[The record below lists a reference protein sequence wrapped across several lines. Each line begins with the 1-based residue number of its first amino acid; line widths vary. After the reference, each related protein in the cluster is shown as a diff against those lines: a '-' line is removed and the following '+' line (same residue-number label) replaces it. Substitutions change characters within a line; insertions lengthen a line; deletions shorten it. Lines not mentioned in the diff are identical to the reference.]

1 MSVVDG
7 RVRGVAARETPM
19 LVDERMVELG
29 ELRIYVKRIGA
40 PELPPLIAVHGGP
53 TWDHSYLL
61 PAVGELSDVRQVH
74 LLDVRGCGR
83 SGRELPVDALRH
95 VEAAEDILRVA
106 DALDLGAFDLLGFS
120 YGGALAMRVA
130 ERHPRRLRSLILA
143 STSAYGNDIPLPPT
157 LEAERARREPPGPAS
172 WERASPVD
180 ADLDATDIDA
190 TDLDAVA
197 RADALAAAAVH
208 IWDLRRL
215 PEWRQ
220 VLERIQWSGA
230 WNRRYLEGPLDAPR
244 PPDPEEALRQAG
256 VPILILHGE
265 NDLGFAVESAH
276 RLHAAVPGSHLV
288 VMPGVAHMAQFEQPQ
303 EWAAHIRHF
312 LTTPATRTG

>member
-1 MSVVDG
+1 M
-7 RVRGVAARETPM
+7 ATNN
-19 LVDERMVELG
+19 LVDERMVDLG
-29 ELRIYVKRIGA
+29 ELQIYVKRIGA

-61 PAVGELSDVRQVH
+61 PAVGLLSDVRQVH

-83 SGRELPVDALRH
+83 SGRELPVDDLRH

-106 DALDLGAFDLLGFS
+106 DAFDLGAFDLLGFS

-130 ERHPRRLRSLILA
+130 DRHPNRLRSLILA
-143 STSAYGNDIPLPPT
+143 STSAYGSDIPLPPA
-157 LEAERARREPPGPAS
+157 LEAERAHREPSGPAS
-172 WERASPVD
+172 WESADTLGADPDAS
-180 ADLDATDIDA
+180 
-190 TDLDAVA
+190 A
-197 RADALAAAAVH
+197 RADGLTAAAVH

-230 WNRRYLEGPLDAPR
+230 WSLRYLEGPLDSPR
-244 PPDPEEALRQAG
+244 PPDPEDALRRAG

-265 NDLGFAVESAH
+265 NDLGFAVESAR
-276 RLHAAVPGSHLV
+276 RLHAAVPASQLV
-288 VMPGVAHMAQFEQPQ
+288 VMPGVAHMAHFEQPRA
-303 EWAAHIRHF
+303 WAAHIRQF
-312 LTTPATRTG
+312 LTT

>member
-1 MSVVDG
+1 MVTRDTKSV
-7 RVRGVAARETPM
+7 
-19 LVDERMVELG
+19 VDERMVELG

-61 PAVGELSDVRQVH
+61 PAVGELSDVRRVH

-106 DALDLGAFDLLGFS
+106 DALELGAIDLLGFS
-120 YGGALAMRVA
+120 YGGALAMRLA
-130 ERHPRRLRSLILA
+130 ERHPDRLRSLILA
-143 STSAYGNDIPLPPT
+143 STSAYGNDVPLSPD
-157 LEAERARREPPGPAS
+157 LEAERARREPSGPAS
-172 WERASPVD
+172 WERAD
-180 ADLDATDIDA
+180 ALGSDLDAG
-190 TDLDAVA
+190 A

-215 PEWRQ
+215 PEWRR

-230 WNRRYLEGPLDAPR
+230 WSLRYLQGPLDSPR
-244 PPDPEEALRQAG
+244 PADPEAALRQAG

-265 NDLGFAVESAH
+265 RDMGFSVDAAR
-276 RLHAAVPGSHLV
+276 RLHAAVPGSQLV
-288 VMPGVAHMAQFEQPQ
+288 VMPDVAHMAQFEQPNV
-303 EWAAHIRHF
+303 WAAHVRRF
-312 LTTPATRTG
+312 LSESSSRA